1 MPGAMISTAGI
12 FAPILRRGIATNLR
26 VSIAHPASS
35 PVVMAMGAE
44 IVPAMHIPAGDVFTR
59 VIAATLREIFA
70 TPLRTGIRPISTVI
84 AGLSLRIVLRRGRE
98 QNAQ

>member
-59 VIAATLREIFA
+59 VIAATLKEIFA

-84 AGLSLRIVLRRGRE
+84 AGLSLRIVLRRSRE

>member
-1 MPGAMISTAGI
+1 
-12 FAPILRRGIATNLR
+12 
-26 VSIAHPASS
+26 
-35 PVVMAMGAE
+35 MAMVAE

-70 TPLRTGIRPISTVI
+70 TPLRTGIRPIDTIIV
-84 AGLSLRIVLRRGRE
+84 GLSLRIVLRRGRE